1 MQEELPAAAYLQVP
15 PKVEGTQIRHEWKG
29 RQSLRVITKG
39 KKGRGRRT
47 QKHGAGKADIACEE
61 RAETYLSFRQ
71 LGLPTRIRGFQG
83 VGREGHMSHV
93 APTLT
98 VSPGL
103 AAHNQ
108 GLRREILGV
117 VRARRGAAKEEDG
130 GVVHCERD
138 DGIVLKEA

>member
-1 MQEELPAAAYLQVP
+1 
-15 PKVEGTQIRHEWKG
+15 
-29 RQSLRVITKG
+29 
-39 KKGRGRRT
+39 
-47 QKHGAGKADIACEE
+47 
-61 RAETYLSFRQ
+61 
-71 LGLPTRIRGFQG
+71 
-83 VGREGHMSHV
+83 MSHV